1 MLTNRHRSF
10 LNSCVIETALYDF
23 CKMTF
28 TVLRSLF
35 NKAKPEVIFYRDYKN
50 FINDN
55 YRSFIEEFSGNLDIS
70 NSTALDSFLDICRVA
85 LNKTA
90 PLKQKFVKAND
101 NPFINK
107 TILRAIMSQ
116 MRLRNRFLKDVLD
129 TNRVAYNTQRNYC
142 VSFVRKAKRSYYGN
156 LDDKKIVENKTF
168 WKTIK
173 PYFTDKGI
181 NHDKI
186 TLVENEETV
195 SDNKEI
201 SETLNNFFSEVVA
214 NLNLP
219 QYDDP
224 SENVE
229 YIEDPVARAVEK
241 HKNHSSIRLIKENYR
256 NTNNIF
262 HFDKVPAKEN
272 EKKLKNLLSS
282 KATQDSDI
290 PTKVIKDRIDIFTPI
305 LLEEFKIH

>member
-1 MLTNRHRSF
+1 M
-10 LNSCVIETALYDF
+10 YDF
-23 CKMTF
+23 YKITF
-28 TVLRSLF
+28 TVPRSLF
-35 NKAKPEVIFYRDYKN
+35 YKAEPKVIFYRDYKN

-55 YRSFIEEFSGNLDIS
+55 YRSFIEELSGNLDIS

-107 TILRAIMSQ
+107 TILRAIMNQ
-116 MRLRNRFLKDVLD
+116 MRLRNRFLKDMPD
-129 TNRVAYNTQRNYC
+129 ANRVACNTQRNYC

-173 PYFTDKGI
+173 PYFKDKGI
-181 NHDKI
+181 NHGNI

-201 SETLNNFFSEVVA
+201 SETLNKFFSEVVA
-214 NLNLP
+214 NLNLSHELLVAKLSA
-219 QYDDP
+219 YGM
-224 SENVE
+224 
-229 YIEDPVARAVEK
+229 EDSAV
-241 HKNHSSIRLIKENYR
+241 RLISDYL
-256 NTNNIF
+256 TNR
-262 HFDKVPAKEN
+262 K
-272 EKKLKNLLSS
+272 
-282 KATQDSDI
+282 
-290 PTKVIKDRIDIFTPI
+290 
-305 LLEEFKIH
+305 